1 MAAVT
6 QLEHQIARQ
15 LLQRREAGSEQQ
27 DGTRQRS
34 TQQGSVG
41 VDITPWADRLIGIL
55 AVTTGLL
62 LVGSYLEE
70 LLWAAVAATTVI
82 TLR

>member
-1 MAAVT
+1 MAAVKRM
-6 QLEHQIARQ
+6 EHEITLQ
-15 LLQRREAGSEQQ
+15 LLQRREADSEAIAGVHQCNE
-27 DGTRQRS
+27 QRA
-34 TQQGSVG
+34 SVAA
-41 VDITPWADRLIGIL
+41 DFTPWADRLIGIL

-62 LVGSYLEE
+62 LVGSHLEE

>member
-1 MAAVT
+1 MAALS
-6 QLEHQIARQ
+6 QMEHQIAQQ
-15 LLQRREAGSEQQ
+15 LLQRRAADSEGLAGVQQ
-27 DGTRQRS
+27 CEGQRAS
-34 TQQGSVG
+34 AAA
-41 VDITPWADRLIGIL
+41 DLTPWADRLIGIL

-62 LVGSYLEE
+62 LVGSHLEE